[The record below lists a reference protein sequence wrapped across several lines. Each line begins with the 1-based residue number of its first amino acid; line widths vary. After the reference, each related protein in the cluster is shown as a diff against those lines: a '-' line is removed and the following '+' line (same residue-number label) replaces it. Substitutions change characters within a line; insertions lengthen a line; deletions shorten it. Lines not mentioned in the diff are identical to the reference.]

1 MKLHRT
7 LVSFLLLSLS
17 PVLPMSAGIVDS
29 LMTVMTLDEKIGQL
43 NLPAGGNIVT
53 GEVQHVEMENL
64 IDNGKMGGFFNV
76 KGFKN
81 IMELQR
87 RAVEN
92 GPHGIPLLVGAD
104 VVHGYE
110 TIFPIP
116 LALSSSW
123 NPEAIETMARISAI
137 EATADGVN
145 WNFSPMVDI
154 CTDPRWGR
162 IAEGA
167 GEDSYLGSE
176 LAKAYVRGY
185 QGTDLKA
192 PSTMMACVK
201 HFALYGGAEGGRD
214 YAPVDMSREKMFNYY
229 LNPYKASVDAGC
241 GSVMTSFNLVNG
253 THATAD
259 DRLINGVL
267 RGKWGFDGLIVTDY
281 NSLPEVATLGTSDW
295 FDAGAKALKS
305 GTDMDMVSAFFIDH
319 LNDALRRGL
328 VTEADIDRACRRVL
342 EAKEK
347 LGLFD
352 DPYRYC
358 DPRRSTSEIFT
369 EEHRAAAR
377 EIAAQTFVL
386 LKNEGGVL
394 PLKRKGKIALI
405 GPLADAGNNMCG
417 TWSVHARPEKH
428 SSLLD
433 AMRRATKGSADVLYA
448 RGSNIYGDSL
458 MQANA
463 VGTRQIE
470 WCEDG
475 ELMMSEAI
483 ETARQADVIVA
494 ALGESADM
502 SGESASRAEITI
514 PDVQRELLWKL
525 SELGKPVVLVLFTG
539 RPLVLDRESKQ
550 ISAILNVWFGGSEA
564 ADAITDVLFGDKS
577 PCGKLTA
584 TFPLSVGQIPVYY
597 NQLPSSHPDPQPGV
611 FNRYSSNYI
620 DIPNEPLYPFGYG
633 LSYTTFRYGEPVIS
647 KSEIERGEKL
657 TVSVPVTNTGG
668 RDGVETVQ
676 LYIHDIVADIARPRK
691 ELKGFRRVGIKPGE
705 TVKVDFE
712 LTTEDLKY
720 YNRDLEYKYDPGDFE
735 VMVGPDSSNLQ
746 VLKFKVK

>member
-7 LVSFLLLSLS
+7 LVALLLLSLS

-358 DPRRSTSEIFT
+358 DSRRSTSEIFT

-405 GPLADAGNNMCG
+405 GPLADAGNNICG

-463 VGTRQIE
+463 VGTRQIA
-470 WCEDG
+470 WCEVG

-577 PCGKLTA
+577 PCGKLTD

-668 RDGVETVQ
+668 RDGVEIVQ

-720 YNRDLEYKYDPGDFE
+720 YNRNLEYKYDPGDFE

>member
-7 LVSFLLLSLS
+7 LASFVLLVLS
-17 PVLPMSAGIVDS
+17 PALLISAGIVDS
-29 LMTVMTLDEKIGQL
+29 LMNVMTLDEKIGQL

-53 GEVQHVEMENL
+53 GEVQHVEITEL
-64 IDNGKMGGFFNV
+64 IDNGKIGGFFNV
-76 KGFKN
+76 KGLKN

-87 RAVEN
+87 RAVEKS
-92 GPHGIPLLVGAD
+92 PHGIPLLVGAD

-123 NPEAIETMARISAI
+123 NPEAVEKMARISAI

-185 QGTDLKA
+185 QGSDLKA
-192 PSTMMACVK
+192 PTTLLACVK
-201 HFALYGGAEGGRD
+201 HFALYGGAEAGRD
-214 YAPVDMSREKMFNYY
+214 YAPVDMSRVKMFNYY
-229 LNPYKASVDAGC
+229 LNPFKAAVDAGC

-259 DRLINGVL
+259 DWLINGVL
-267 RGKWGFDGLIVTDY
+267 RSKWEFDGLTVTDY
-281 NSLPEVATLGTSDW
+281 NSLPEVATMGTSDW
-295 FDAGAKALKS
+295 FDAGAKALKA
-305 GTDMDMVSAFFIDH
+305 GTDMDMVSAFFINH
-319 LNDALRRGL
+319 LKDALRRGL
-328 VTEADIDRACRRVL
+328 ITEVDIDMACRRVL
-342 EAKEK
+342 ETKEK

-358 DPRRSTSEIFT
+358 RRSASEIFT
-369 EEHRAAAR
+369 DEHRATAR

-386 LKNEGGVL
+386 LKNDGSVL
-394 PLKRKGKIALI
+394 PLKRTGKIALI
-405 GPLADAGNNMCG
+405 GPLAAAGNNMCG

-720 YNRDLEYKYDPGDFE
+720 YNRNLEYKYDPGDFE